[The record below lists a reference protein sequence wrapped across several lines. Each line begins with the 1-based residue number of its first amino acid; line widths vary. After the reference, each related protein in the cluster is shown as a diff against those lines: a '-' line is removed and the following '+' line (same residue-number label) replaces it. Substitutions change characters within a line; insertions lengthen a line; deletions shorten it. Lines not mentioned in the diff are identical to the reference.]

1 MVKEKQHEKYA
12 PRILSNRE
20 YESPLGQYRVEAGLK
35 GRELEKLSGVA
46 NGIISSL
53 QNGTMSPVYEK
64 SCGGISVG
72 FWKPDA
78 LKLTKV
84 LGNILKE
91 NYQLRYPFDKDIPE
105 VTVEDMF
112 PRYACKVRRLE
123 PTDEE
128 LNNASRSEYSMDA
141 RSAEEVYESI
151 ERSSKLKEIVEVSLM
166 KRESATQESNERAF
180 DILKQRFFYGKTL
193 DEVGEKYNISKDR
206 VRQIEK
212 SSIKFLYNP
221 RNARGLRELY
231 NEGSVFQNG

>member
-1 MVKEKQHEKYA
+1 MVKGKSQERYA
-12 PRILSNRE
+12 PRIRSDRE
-20 YESPLGQYRVEAGLK
+20 YESPLGQYRVEAGL
-35 GRELEKLSGVA
+35 RVMELEKLSGV
-46 NGIISSL
+46 GIGTIGRL

-64 SCGGISVG
+64 SRGGVSVG
-72 FWKPDA
+72 SWKPDA
-78 LKLTKV
+78 LKLTEV

-141 RSAEEVYESI
+141 RSAEEVYEGI
-151 ERSSKLKEIVEVSLM
+151 ERSSKIKGIVETSLM
-166 KRESATQESNERAF
+166 RRECTTQESNKRAF

-212 SSIKFLYNP
+212 NSVNFLRNP
-221 RNARGLRELY
+221 RNAWELREFK
-231 NEGSVFQNG
+231 NEGHIF